1 MTTKPQDLAAL
12 IAASTFAGALPASLA
27 LISLLATVRLY
38 GTGDAMQAATLAS
51 ALFWLALPSSSRS
64 ASVRDETF
72 WLHWQPGS
80 VRRPSR
86 TERAN
91 WPTASSR

>member
-38 GTGDAMQAATLAS
+38 GTGDAVQAATLANVI
-51 ALFWLALPSSSRS
+51 FWLVLPSSSRS
-64 ASVRDETF
+64 ASVRDGTF
-72 WLHWQPGS
+72 GLHRQPGS
-80 VRRPSR
+80 VRRSSR

-91 WPTASSR
+91 WPGASSR